1 MISDVIGHRNSIF
14 RACEHNNLIISYP
27 IFTKLDIINN
37 QPVLMHPIECRH
49 DDVISDV
56 TLDRFPLEFL
66 VFRTC
71 EYYNLR
77 SLHPMFTELDMVDN
91 QPVLTNYIK

>member
-1 MISDVIGHRNSIF
+1 M
-14 RACEHNNLIISYP
+14 
-27 IFTKLDIINN
+27 FTKLNTVDN
-37 QPVLMHPIECRH
+37 QPVFTNLIECRH

-56 TLDRFPLEFL
+56 TLDRFPLELL
-66 VFRTC
+66 VFRTS

-77 SLHPMFTELDMVDN
+77 SLHPVLTELDMVDN

>member
-1 MISDVIGHRNSIF
+1 M
-14 RACEHNNLIISYP
+14 
-27 IFTKLDIINN
+27 FTKLYTVDN
-37 QPVLMHPIECRH
+37 QPVFTNLIECRH